1 MYYVQIYLF
10 IREAAVP
17 VDGGNKRNCKR
28 CFLFR
33 IPIFPGKYSIYYIC
47 YLHTSQS
54 EARNYLGNV
63 KMIEIL
69 ISENLDTM
77 HKFNKLFHMAY
88 ISTLLL
94 YLF

>member
-1 MYYVQIYLF
+1 
-10 IREAAVP
+10 
-17 VDGGNKRNCKR
+17 
-28 CFLFR
+28 
-33 IPIFPGKYSIYYIC
+33 
-47 YLHTSQS
+47 
-54 EARNYLGNV
+54 
-63 KMIEIL
+63 MIEIL